1 MPNPL
6 TALKEKGGRSK
17 ALGKSA
23 FDLSDGTAGERTLVA
38 SREAQVPIRVREGP
52 AARLAFVAGEE
63 KTTNATADDTE
74 TFSLSHN
81 LVDSKNTEN
90 LILYAGGSRVQ
101 PDSID
106 YANDAF
112 DYTDAGTETTL
123 HAFYVAR
130 DPGVVTVE
138 KVAPKTSS
146 QMSETL
152 TEDTTSGIADRDQ
165 NQNPVQFEFT
175 DPYQGVVPANWSL
188 NIYVDSPFAVRWD
201 DANLSTSN
209 GDDATN
215 ALIDIPIVQYE
226 GTVSGL
232 GRAVKRSALDL
243 E

>member
-1 MPNPL
+1 
-6 TALKEKGGRSK
+6 
-17 ALGKSA
+17 
-23 FDLSDGTAGERTLVA
+23 VA
-38 SREAQVPIRVREGP
+38 SREAEVPLRVREGP

-63 KTTNATADDTE
+63 FTTNGTADDTE
-74 TFSLSHN
+74 TFDLSHN

-90 LILYAGGSRVQ
+90 LLVYAGGSRVQ

-106 YANDAF
+106 YAGDSF
-112 DYTDAGTETTL
+112 DYTDGGTEMTL

-146 QMSETL
+146 QVSETL

-209 GDDATN
+209 GDEASN
-215 ALIDIPIVQYE
+215 ALIDLPIVQYE

-232 GRAVKRSALDL
+232 GRAVKRAALDL